1 MAIYKNV
8 SALLPSIQ
16 EKNEKKLEYMNE
28 MLDRQFNF
36 EVGENRK
43 MINTNI

>member
-1 MAIYKNV
+1 MSQPYSLAFRK
-8 SALLPSIQ
+8 
-16 EKNEKKLEYMNE
+16 KNEKKLEYMNE

-36 EVGENRK
+36 EVGEKRK